1 MRALVSKLSLLLLTV
16 ISLSACASTQVATTQ
31 TGQPIY
37 DPLENINR
45 ATFAVNKGIDTVLLD
60 PLTETYRFVVPA
72 GPRAGVSNVL
82 SNLKSPVYLAN
93 EVLQGDFADAWIV
106 LKRFLINSFTG
117 FGGILDTASW
127 EGIDY
132 IPEDF
137 GQTLA
142 TWGVGSGPYVILPIM
157 GPSTFRDSTGFVVDS
172 LMDPLTWVLND
183 AEQDALMYQR
193 TGLTVLST
201 KDQIMDVMN
210 DLYENSL
217 DPYAAVRS
225 VYFQR
230 REALINDLDPNAPT
244 AQSTQLDD
252 FDSLD

>member
-1 MRALVSKLSLLLLTV
+1 MLQSVSKFLLVTFGVLSLA
-16 ISLSACASTQVATTQ
+16 ACASTPVAYTQ
-31 TGQPIY
+31 SGQAIS
-37 DPLENINR
+37 DPLEGINR
-45 ATFAVNKGIDTVLLD
+45 ATFAVNEGIDTVLLE
-60 PLTETYRFVVPA
+60 PATEVYRFVIPQ
-72 GPRAGVSNVL
+72 GPRTGISNAL
-82 SNLKSPVYLAN
+82 NNLKSPVYFAN

-142 TWGVGSGPYVILPIM
+142 TWGVSSGPYVVLPLL
-157 GPSTFRDSTGFVVDS
+157 GPSTVRDAFGMGVDAM
-172 LMDPLTWVLND
+172 MDPIMWTLND

-201 KDQIMDVMN
+201 KDMIMDQMN
-210 DLYENSL
+210 DLYESSL
-217 DPYAAVRS
+217 DPYAAFRS

-230 REALINDLDPNAPT
+230 REALINDLDP
-244 AQSTQLDD
+244 AQGGASITSDE
-252 FDSLD
+252 FDAID